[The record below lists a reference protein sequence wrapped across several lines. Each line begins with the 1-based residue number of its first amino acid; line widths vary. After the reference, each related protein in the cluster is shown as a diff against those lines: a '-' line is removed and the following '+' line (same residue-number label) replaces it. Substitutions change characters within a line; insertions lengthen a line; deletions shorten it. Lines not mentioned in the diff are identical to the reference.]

1 MEMKYMKDFEEEF
14 NHNTKAQELMNEFN
28 RISAE
33 ENATDEEY
41 AKARQQIMPIIISL
55 VPELRAIMARDL
67 WEFHNKAGRY
77 AAEGGL

>member
-1 MEMKYMKDFEEEF
+1 MEMKYMKDFKEEF
-14 NHNTKAQELMNEFN
+14 DNNPKAQELMKEFN

-41 AKARQQIMPIIISL
+41 TKARQQIMPIIISL
-55 VPELRAIMARDL
+55 VPELSAIMARDL

-77 AAEGGL
+77 AMEGGL